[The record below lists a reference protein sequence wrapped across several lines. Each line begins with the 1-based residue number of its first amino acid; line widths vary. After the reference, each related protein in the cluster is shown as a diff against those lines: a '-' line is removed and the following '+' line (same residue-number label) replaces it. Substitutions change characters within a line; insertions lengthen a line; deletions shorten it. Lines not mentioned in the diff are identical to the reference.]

1 MKIIKIITMIAI
13 IIFVSLSKKSLLPM
27 GKEIDNIEVLKLVGL
42 DYDEKQEEQKA
53 VLSFMMEK
61 EEGGMGLQEQSKK
74 EYQQVMTYKAISF
87 TEAVRKMQF
96 YSDKNIAGSHVKY
109 FLIGEQTAKNNIDN
123 ALDIISKD
131 QEVRMSGHIYL
142 IKGSTSQAFLE
153 EMVSSEY
160 KVAEKL
166 QSMEE
171 KSSQKSIVNF
181 LSFSDLLANKLS
193 KPSIYLVPALEVNAS
208 EKLTDVKGGEKEED
222 ETLEKSFNFYGY
234 AIMKD
239 AKLIDYI
246 DWEESII
253 YNMLINKS
261 EGGNIDIENKNG
273 EVLSFGLNDITTDYS
288 FRFYKDKLK
297 TVNITINFRS
307 NYEEVHTKQDIV
319 YSDDI
324 DEYEKLQEEKIK
336 KRVEKLINKS
346 QKLELDILGI
356 GQKIKL
362 KHPYKYRNIKNTF
375 EKDYKTLDI
384 NVKVNASI
392 DRTYD
397 MVKIN

>member
-1 MKIIKIITMIAI
+1 MKIIKIITIIAI

-42 DYDEKQEEQKA
+42 DYNKKDKENKA
-53 VLSFMMEK
+53 ILSFMMEK
-61 EEGGMGLQEQSKK
+61 EEGGIGSQDQSKK
-74 EYQQVMTYKAISF
+74 EYQEVMTYKAISF
-87 TEAVRKMQF
+87 TEAVRNMQF
-96 YSDKNIAGSHVKY
+96 YSDKDIAGSHVKY
-109 FLIGEQTAKNNIDN
+109 FLIGEETAKNNIDD

-142 IKGSTSQAFLE
+142 IKGGTSQSFLE

-160 KVAEKL
+160 KVSEKL

-171 KSSQKSIVNF
+171 KSSQKSIVNY
-181 LSFSDLLANKLS
+181 LSFSDLLAKKLS
-193 KPSIYLVPALEVNAS
+193 DSSVYLVPALEINAS
-208 EKLTDVKGGEKEED
+208 EKLTDVKGSEKEED

-234 AIMKD
+234 GIMKD
-239 AKLIDYI
+239 TKLVDYI
-246 DWEESII
+246 NGEEAII

-261 EGGNIDIENKNG
+261 EGGNIDIENKKG

-288 FRFYKDKLK
+288 FKFGKDKLK
-297 TVNITINFRS
+297 NINIMVNFRS
-307 NYEEVHTKQDIV
+307 NYEEVHTKEHIV

-324 DEYEKLQEEKIK
+324 NEYEKLQEEKIK
-336 KRVEKLINKS
+336 KQVEKLIAKS
-346 QKLELDILGI
+346 QKLGLDILGM

-362 KHPYKYRNIKNTF
+362 KHPYKYMNIKDTF
-375 EKDYKTLDI
+375 KEDYMTLDI
-384 NVKVNASI
+384 NVEVNASI

>member
-1 MKIIKIITMIAI
+1 MRIIKIITIVAI
-13 IIFVSLSKKSLLPM
+13 IVFVSLSKKTLLPM

-42 DYDEKQEEQKA
+42 DYDKNQKENRA
-53 VLSFMMEK
+53 ILSFMMEK
-61 EEGGMGLQEQSKK
+61 EEGGTGSVDQSKK
-74 EYQQVMTYKAISF
+74 EYQQVMTYKTISF

-109 FLIGEQTAKNNIDN
+109 FLIGEEMARNNIDD

-171 KSSQKSIVNF
+171 KSSQKSIVNY
-181 LSFSDLLANKLS
+181 LSFSDLLAKKLS
-193 KPSIYLVPALEVNAS
+193 EPSIYLVPALEINAS
-208 EKLTDVKGGEKEED
+208 DKLVEVKGGEKEED
-222 ETLEKSFNFYGY
+222 ESLEKSFNFYGY
-234 AIMKD
+234 GIMKD
-239 AKLIDYI
+239 TKLVDYI
-246 DWEESII
+246 DNEESII

-261 EGGNIDIENKNG
+261 EGGNIDIENSKG
-273 EVLSFGLNDITTDYS
+273 EVLSFGLNDIVTDYS
-288 FRFYKDKLK
+288 FKFYKNKLK
-297 TVNITINFRS
+297 EVNISVNFRS
-307 NYEEVHTKQDIV
+307 NYEEVHTKEGIV
-319 YSDDI
+319 YSEDI
-324 DEYEKLQEEKIK
+324 NEYEKLQEEKIK
-336 KRVEKLINKS
+336 KQVEDLIEKS
-346 QKLELDILGI
+346 QKIGLDIIGI

-362 KHPYKYRNIKNTF
+362 KHPYKYRYVEDTF
-375 EKDYKTLDI
+375 KDDYRKLDI
-384 NVKVNASI
+384 TVKVDASI

>member
-1 MKIIKIITMIAI
+1 MKIIKIITMVAI
-13 IIFVSLSKKSLLPM
+13 IMFVSLNKKSLLPM

-42 DYDEKQEEQKA
+42 DYNNNEKEDKA
-53 VLSFMMEK
+53 SLSFMMEK
-61 EEGGMGLQEQSKK
+61 EEGGIGSQDQSKK
-74 EYQQVMTYKAISF
+74 EYQQVMTYKTISF

-96 YSDKNIAGSHVKY
+96 YSDKNVAGSHIKY
-109 FLIGEQTAKNNIDN
+109 FLIGEETAKNNIDD

-142 IKGSTSQAFLE
+142 IKGSSSQTFLE
-153 EMVSSEY
+153 KMVSSKY
-160 KVAEKL
+160 KLSEKL

-181 LSFSDLLANKLS
+181 LSFSDLLAKKLS
-193 KPSIYLVPALEVNAS
+193 STSIYLVPTLEIS
-208 EKLTDVKGGEKEED
+208 STEKLTEVKGSENEED

-234 AIMKD
+234 GIMKNT
-239 AKLIDYI
+239 KLVGYI
-246 DWEESII
+246 NSEESII

-261 EGGNIDIENKNG
+261 EGGNIDIENKKG
-273 EVLSFGLNDITTDYS
+273 EVLSFGLNDIGADYG
-288 FRFYKDKLK
+288 FEFDKDKLK
-297 TVNITINFRS
+297 AVNINLNFRS
-307 NYEEVHTKQDIV
+307 NYEEIHTKDDIV

-324 DEYEKLQEEKIK
+324 TEYEKLQEEKIK
-336 KRVEKLINKS
+336 KQVESLINKS
-346 QKLELDILGI
+346 QILGLDILGI
-356 GQKIKL
+356 EQKIKL
-362 KHPYKYRNIKNTF
+362 KHPYKYRNIKDTF
-375 EKDYKTLDI
+375 EKNYRTLDI